1 MIKYNFLNGFIERL
15 NTHEIIRS
23 LAFFSLY
30 NEWFLEV
37 SRALHDEILEN
48 LSLTTTD
55 KKIYLKYVK
64 KQASEKVVY
73 QNDNKFLEK
82 WIKIYQLEESKF
94 PFIDNEEVQMLLDT
108 DVKDPVLDNKKK
120 KLCTNI
126 QMDFYCHAAMVEKY
140 KMIDFI
146 DELLVLEIKDQQSVV
161 PGEEIVV
168 DFEANTKPKKLETT
182 SQSGLND
189 YTKSTIEDC
198 LFSIKND
205 INPDQYEILV
215 DTLYT
220 YFTTGKFPILEKK
233 IMFKSVNK
241 KRVAWAL
248 KEAYRNLKIDKLSLE
263 YLKFAKDNINLF
275 EKVQFDSEDFWDSNL
290 YKYFNT
296 NPDK

>member
-15 NTHEIIRS
+15 NTYEIIRS

-37 SRALHDEILEN
+37 SQALHDEILEN

-126 QMDFYCHAAMVEKY
+126 QMDFYCHAAMIEKY
-140 KMIDFI
+140 KMIAFI
-146 DELLVLEIKDQQSVV
+146 DELLEPEIIKQQPEVPDDRLVV
-161 PGEEIVV
+161 SEEVI
-168 DFEANTKPKKLETT
+168 PKKYSAKWHALQYLLELKAN
-182 SQSGLND
+182 GLKPPLNTEGD
-189 YTKSTIEDC
+189 FIKLDLEAIGRSRTGLKGQGFYRSVLKYYKDLDKPRILINSFGKDWKDTI
-198 LFSIKND
+198 L
-205 INPDQYEILV
+205 
-215 DTLYT
+215 TLSYD
-220 YFTTGKFPILEKK
+220 
-233 IMFKSVNK
+233 NK
-241 KRVAWAL
+241 AL
-248 KEAYRNLKIDKLSLE
+248 KD
-263 YLKFAKDNINLF
+263 YLNKH
-275 EKVQFDSEDFWDSNL
+275 
-290 YKYFNT
+290 Y
-296 NPDK
+296 